1 MNNPRDNRAEKERRM
16 LPFFIEFVKFTTGF
30 AVIVAVALLML
41 NVATVAVG

>member
-1 MNNPRDNRAEKERRM
+1 
-16 LPFFIEFVKFTTGF
+16 LPFFIEFVKFSTGF